1 MAPMILVGVTLGV
14 TALVNLPRKAGMLA
28 LGAFVCL
35 YALYSLTRRVS
46 TGLVSQR
53 FAYLA
58 GVAGGITGTLFGA
71 GGPPYAIYLSHRPLT
86 KEGFRATLTLTS
98 IFSIGLRVLAFL
110 ATGLLL
116 DVRAW
121 VAAAVALPAAM
132 LGLAVARRIFRLI
145 ARETLAR
152 LVALLL
158 LATGGS
164 LVARALG

>member
-1 MAPMILVGVTLGV
+1 
-14 TALVNLPRKAGMLA
+14 
-28 LGAFVCL
+28 
-35 YALYSLTRRVS
+35 
-46 TGLVSQR
+46 
-53 FAYLA
+53 
-58 GVAGGITGTLFGA
+58 
-71 GGPPYAIYLSHRPLT
+71 
-86 KEGFRATLTLTS
+86 
-98 IFSIGLRVLAFL
+98 VLAFL

-132 LGLAVARRIFRLI
+132 LGLAVARRVFRLI